1 MITGSLWASYFF
13 CIVSLLTV
21 DILVLN
27 GVLDVKAV
35 VTVVVLVVAV
45 MVATGVLVVEI
56 IVAKR
61 VLLQMVVAH
70 ALKVDVAKIV
80 MVTVGRTDVKVN
92 VATARAIVYPVVLV
106 PPVQESLVLFFKTL
120 IKRIKID
127 INMTKLQVLGELL

>member
-13 CIVSLLTV
+13 FILLTV
-21 DILVLN
+21 EKLVKI

-80 MVTVGRTDVKVN
+80 MV
-92 VATARAIVYPVVLV
+92 IV
-106 PPVQESLVLFFKTL
+106 
-120 IKRIKID
+120 D
-127 INMTKLQVLGELL
+127 